1 MFESSHPITP
11 TDALKV
17 IRGQKSVPHRDAI
30 TAASPL
36 FLAWLAGFAS
46 DEFTCVADALDT
58 FKHDECERCDHT
70 GWVFHPSV
78 MVTAD
83 DGSRVHQ
90 DYECLYD
97 KPYGD
102 DSAHDGRE

>member
-1 MFESSHPITP
+1 MYDNQFTAI
-11 TDALKV
+11 DALKV
-17 IRGQKSVPHRDAI
+17 IRGQKSVAHRDAI
-30 TAASPL
+30 NAASPVYL
-36 FLAWLAGFAS
+36 EWLAGDHLDNTA
-46 DEFTCVADALDT
+46 ENLAD
-58 FKHDECERCDHT
+58 FIHDHCERCDHT

-83 DGSRVHQ
+83 DGSRVNQ
-90 DYECLYD
+90 DYERLYV